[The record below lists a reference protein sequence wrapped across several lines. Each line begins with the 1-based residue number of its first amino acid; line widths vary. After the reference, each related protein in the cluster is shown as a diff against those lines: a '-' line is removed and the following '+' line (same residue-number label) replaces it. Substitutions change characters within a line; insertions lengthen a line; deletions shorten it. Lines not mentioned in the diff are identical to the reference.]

1 MKINI
6 EKAIDDVREY
16 QKIIVP
22 AWNKMNTIGPLNET
36 EKEEI
41 EFKYE
46 VLIRPILNSL
56 NLADPGHHRYIDS
69 ILEYNDPCEYFV
81 KVDTFT
87 ALTQSKKYLVKI
99 LGRLEYL
106 KNNPDSVVNKS
117 EASHSISSIEKAK
130 QAIRMFDTSAKI
142 LSERRQN
149 KIPFKIEDEY
159 DMQDLLHC
167 ILKSQLPDIIKES
180 HTIEIAKG
188 EKRIDL
194 VIPSARIVIELK
206 IIFEKRKTLEIVD
219 QLKIDIESYH
229 SHPHCGT
236 LIGFIYNPQ
245 KAIEDPEKIIND
257 LSGTR
262 TKGDHVF
269 EVIIEIYPK

>member
-6 EKAIDDVREY
+6 DKAIKDIRDY

-22 AWNKMNTIGPLNET
+22 AWNKMNTIGELNET

-46 VLIRPILNSL
+46 FLVRPILDCL
-56 NLADPGHHRYIDS
+56 NLAEPGHHRFIDG

-81 KVDTFT
+81 KLDSFT
-87 ALTQSKKYLVKI
+87 ALTQSKKYLIKI

-106 KNNPDSVVNKS
+106 KSNPDSLANKC
-117 EASHSISSIEKAK
+117 ETSHSINSIEKAK
-130 QAIRMFDTSAKI
+130 QAIRLFDTSAKI
-142 LSERRQN
+142 LSERRQG
-149 KIPFKIEDEY
+149 KKPFIIEDEY

-167 ILKSQLPDIIKES
+167 ILKSQFPDIIKES

-194 VIPSARIVIELK
+194 VIPSDRIVIELK
-206 IIFEKRKTLEIVD
+206 IIFERRKTLEIVD
-219 QLKIDIESYH
+219 QLKVDIESYH

-236 LIGFIYNPQ
+236 FIGFIYNPQ
-245 KAIEDPEKIIND
+245 NAIEEPEKIIND